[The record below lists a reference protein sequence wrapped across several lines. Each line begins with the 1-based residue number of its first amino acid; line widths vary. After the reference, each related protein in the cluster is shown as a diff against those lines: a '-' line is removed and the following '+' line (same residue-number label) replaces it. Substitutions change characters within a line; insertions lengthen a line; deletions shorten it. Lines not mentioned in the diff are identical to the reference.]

1 MSLREIESAIE
12 KLDATEYERFCA
24 WFEDREAQ
32 RKLQWLR
39 SAVETAARQS
49 ERGERL
55 EGRPAMQAIIE
66 RLDRRIAE
74 SEAS

>member
-12 KLDATEYERFCA
+12 KLDANEYERFCA

-32 RKLQWLR
+32 RKLEWLR

-49 ERGERL
+49 ERGERMD
-55 EGRPAMQAIIE
+55 GRQAMRAIID
-66 RLDRRIAE
+66 RLDRHIA
-74 SEAS
+74 A